1 MALPKLNAARYRTIV
16 PSLNTEVEY
25 RPYLVKEEKIL
36 MMALES
42 KDQKQII
49 MAIKDV
55 ISNCVYDDLNVNKLT
70 MFDLEALFLKL
81 RSKSVGE
88 TTEVKAQCEHCEAE
102 NKKIIKFDDIQ
113 MPVVDKKSSTIALTD
128 TVGLTL
134 SYPKVSDLEKHEG
147 GDEVSSIDGMME
159 IIIDCIDSIY
169 DEDEV
174 HSAKDSKRQELRD
187 FVDSLNSEQFASLAG
202 YFQDLPALKYN
213 LKFKCN
219 KCGKDNNIELRGLE
233 NFFG

>member
-36 MMALES
+36 MIALES
-42 KDQKQII
+42 QDQKQIL

-55 ISNCVYDDLNVNKLT
+55 ISNCVYDDLDVNILT

-88 TTEVKAQCEHCEAE
+88 TTEVKAACEHCEAE
-102 NKKIIKFDDIQ
+102 NKRVIKFDDIQ

-128 TVGLTL
+128 EVGITL
-134 SYPKVSDLEKHEG
+134 SYPKVSDLEKRES
-147 GDEVSSIDGMME
+147 GDDVNSIDGMME

-169 DEDEV
+169 DAADV
-174 HSAKDSKRQELRD
+174 YSAKDSKREELKD
-187 FVDSLNSEQFASLAG
+187 FVDSLNSEQFALLAG
-202 YFQDLPALKYN
+202 YFQDLPSLKYN
-213 LKFKCN
+213 LEFKCD
-219 KCGKDNNIELRGLE
+219 KCGEDNNIELRGLE